1 MGWDTILFDLD
12 GTLTDPKEGI
22 TKAVA
27 VALEHFGIHEDPDNL
42 TSFIGPPLDESFIER
57 FGFNEDQ
64 IIVGIE
70 KFRAYFSRQ
79 GWLENIPYPG
89 MTELLRELKAAGKH
103 LLIATSKPEQFAV
116 QILEH
121 FGMAEYFDHICGA
134 PMDEHEG
141 ARKADVVRKA
151 LARGGVSDLSRAVM
165 VGERRHDVA
174 GAHEA
179 GLACIG
185 VLYGYGSR
193 AEHEKAGAEY
203 IAADLNEL
211 RGILL
216 G

>member
-1 MGWDTILFDLD
+1 
-12 GTLTDPKEGI
+12 
-22 TKAVA
+22 
-27 VALEHFGIHEDPDNL
+27 
-42 TSFIGPPLDESFIER
+42 
-57 FGFNEDQ
+57 
-64 IIVGIE
+64 
-70 KFRAYFSRQ
+70 
-79 GWLENIPYPG
+79 
-89 MTELLRELKAAGKH
+89 
-103 LLIATSKPEQFAV
+103 
-116 QILEH
+116 
-121 FGMAEYFDHICGA
+121 
-134 PMDEHEG
+134 MDEHEG

-165 VGERRHDVA
+165 VGDRRHDVA

>member
-27 VALEHFGIHEDPDNL
+27 TALDHFGIHEDPDNL

-64 IIVGIE
+64 IVVAIE
-70 KFRAYFSRQ
+70 KFRAYFTRQ
-79 GWLENIPYPG
+79 GWAENIPYPG
-89 MTELLRELKAAGKH
+89 MTELLGDLRAAGKQ

-116 QILEH
+116 RILAH
-121 FGMAEYFDHICGA
+121 FQMAEYFDHICGA

-141 ARKADVVRKA
+141 CRKVDVIRKA
-151 LARGGVSDLSRAVM
+151 LQRGEVSDLSAAVM
-165 VGERRHDVA
+165 VGDRRHDVA

-185 VLYGYGSR
+185 VLYGYGDR
-193 AEHEKAGAEY
+193 AEHEQAGAEY
-203 IAADLNEL
+203 IAADLEEL